1 MGDPQYQ
8 QNQLQTPTTTRFRT
22 PIGDDEE
29 SRRGDRQQTPTP
41 IVRPRE
47 QGPNLIGLTK
57 LYTEEK
63 KYGGDGDSFDYKYS
77 IFIDLC
83 EKAELPIDAYFKAF
97 SIMLRGAALKHYYT
111 TCKTDPRIT
120 QLTDLCN
127 SVRSTFEGAEYKR
140 SMLTK

>member
-1 MGDPQYQ
+1 
-8 QNQLQTPTTTRFRT
+8 
-22 PIGDDEE
+22 
-29 SRRGDRQQTPTP
+29 
-41 IVRPRE
+41 
-47 QGPNLIGLTK
+47 

-63 KYGGDGDSFDYKYS
+63 KYSGDGNSFDYKYN

-83 EKAELPIDAYFKAF
+83 KKAELPINAYFKAF
-97 SIMLRGAALKHYYT
+97 FIMLKGAALKHYYT

-127 SVRSTFEGAEYKR
+127 SVQSTFEGAEYKR